1 MLPRLKPPLCRKSAF
16 MKGIRVNVSFFRAPW
31 ATSSDFQALILLV
44 SVVFW
49 SLVIF
54 APVST
59 NSNFSS
65 DFSFYLQLSLPTNLK
80 KNHLPRLFLNSI
92 SLFYYP
98 WTSSW
103 KITVQKSLH
112 ACLHICPQLLPES
125 TPWPYVN
132 RILWNHFNRW
142 IWKSL

>member
-1 MLPRLKPPLCRKSAF
+1 MLVHFITLFSTSCQIQSVFSLDSAILSIYRGRIRRKKYGEITPFLYINFMFPRLKPPLCRKSAF

-31 ATSSDFQALILLV
+31 PTSSDFQNLILLV

-65 DFSFYLQLSLPTNLK
+65 DFSFYLQLSLPTN
-80 KNHLPRLFLNSI
+80 
-92 SLFYYP
+92 
-98 WTSSW
+98 
-103 KITVQKSLH
+103 
-112 ACLHICPQLLPES
+112 
-125 TPWPYVN
+125 
-132 RILWNHFNRW
+132 
-142 IWKSL
+142 